1 MPLPMWPCTLPLG
14 TSTPRGVRG
23 RKKTEKTKTRKF
35 QSWVGGNKASK
46 KGGNMLLIIL
56 HIIWFF
62 VFLFFFH
69 FFFSSFFFFPHLLQ
83 SWGWGWGL
91 GLKKERLQHWNLWG
105 RGKEGRL
112 VPRRHIVYR
121 CRNADTATAPL
132 TPLSSYTLCTS
143 VLTISLVPGRY
154 MPTQRPPLA
163 RCIPHP
169 LRPPRILAPPPHAYP
184 VSTLLRSS

>member
-23 RKKTEKTKTRKF
+23 RKKQRKQKQENFSLGWVETKLQKRGEICF
-35 QSWVGGNKASK
+35 
-46 KGGNMLLIIL
+46 LLYFIL
-56 HIIWFF
+56 FD
-62 VFLFFFH
+62 FLFFCFSFI

-154 MPTQRPPLA
+154 TPTQRPPLA